1 MNTISAVGLERNRLM
16 ELARREAADAAL
28 RWRLP
33 LSVRRWVGGTGGARG
48 VRMGNSLEFE
58 DHRRYVAG
66 DDLRHVNWNVYART
80 GQHVL
85 KVFRE
90 EVCPLIDVVV
100 DGSRSMA
107 LTSRKEVVVRAIAG
121 WTCMAGVGQ
130 GASVRGWCVRDG
142 VLEPLSEDFV
152 GQISFSESAHA
163 KGNAPLALEV
173 PWRRGAMR
181 VVITDCLWPEDPGA
195 WLNLLAREA
204 SQAVLLLPYAAEE
217 SDPEW
222 SGGVE
227 MKDCETGVERLQRVD
242 RRGAEQYQRA
252 YREHF
257 RLWAEEARRRGV
269 LIGRIACADG
279 LSEAFANEGFIA
291 GVVEPR

>member
-1 MNTISAVGLERNRLM
+1 
-16 ELARREAADAAL
+16 
-28 RWRLP
+28 
-33 LSVRRWVGGTGGARG
+33 
-48 VRMGNSLEFE
+48 
-58 DHRRYVAG
+58 
-66 DDLRHVNWNVYART
+66 
-80 GQHVL
+80 
-85 KVFRE
+85 
-90 EVCPLIDVVV
+90 
-100 DGSRSMA
+100 MA

-121 WTCMAGVGQ
+121 WTGMAGVGQ
-130 GASVRGWCVRDG
+130 GASVRGWCVHDG
-142 VLEPLSEDFV
+142 VLEPLAEDFV
-152 GQISFSESAHA
+152 GQISFSEPAHA

-181 VVITDCLWPEDPGA
+181 VVITDCLWPGDPGA
-195 WLNLLAREA
+195 WLNVLAREA

-242 RRGAEQYQRA
+242 RQGAEQYRRA

-269 LIGRIACADG
+269 LTGRISCADG